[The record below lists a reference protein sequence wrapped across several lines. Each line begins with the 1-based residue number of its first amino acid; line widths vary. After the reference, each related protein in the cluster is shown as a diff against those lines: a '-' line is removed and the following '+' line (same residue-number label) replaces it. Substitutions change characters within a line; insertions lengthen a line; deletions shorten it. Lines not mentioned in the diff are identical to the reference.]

1 MERKHQLMQE
11 SLDAPLS
18 AQATDELATLIA
30 ENPQTADEYQR
41 LQKVDDMLR
50 VAPFERAPKRLAL
63 TIMARIAQT
72 VQDQTK
78 PTSDIDVATLQVAV
92 QLVTVAT
99 LPLLVGAGYMLLN
112 SQTDPDAIE
121 AVIEQVATL
130 LLLVINVIDVML
142 DEAKATAHDDPETAL
157 AMLTLLPTTLLT
169 MVGEILG
176 IHEEE
181 ITSN

>member
-1 MERKHQLMQE
+1 MERKQQLMQE

-18 AQATDELATLIA
+18 AQAVEELTIILA
-30 ENPQTADEYQR
+30 ENPQSADEYQR

-50 VAPFERAPKRLAL
+50 IAPFERAPKRLAL

-72 VQDQTK
+72 VSAQTK
-78 PTSDIDVATLQVAV
+78 PTSDIDIATLQVAV

-112 SQTDPDAIE
+112 SQTDPE
-121 AVIEQVATL
+121 ALEVVIEQVAML
-130 LLLVINVIDVML
+130 LLMVINVIDVML
-142 DEAKATAHDDPETAL
+142 DEAKEVVHDDPQTAL

-169 MVGEILG
+169 MVSEILG
-176 IHEEE
+176 IHDDTDE
-181 ITSN
+181 S

>member
-1 MERKHQLMQE
+1 MERKQELMQE
-11 SLDAPLS
+11 SLDTPLS
-18 AQATDELATLIA
+18 AQAVEELSAIIA
-30 ENPQTADEYQR
+30 ENPQYADEYQR

-72 VQDQTK
+72 VQEQTK
-78 PTSDIDVATLQVAV
+78 PSSDIDVATLQVAV

-112 SQTDPDAIE
+112 SQTDPE
-121 AVIEQVATL
+121 ALEVVIAQVATL
-130 LLLVINVIDVML
+130 LLMVMNVINVML
-142 DEAKATAHDDPETAL
+142 DEAKEIAIDDPQTAL

-169 MVGEILG
+169 MVSEILG
-176 IHEEE
+176 IHEDEE
-181 ITSN
+181 A